1 MIYFNKDLIK
11 SVLEL
16 AKDAHDCADVLKD
29 LARINDAIASI
40 QNFDGL
46 GQARELDKE
55 LRDKYPCID
64 VMLGIAQAMSSG
76 FSGQTQSSSYSL
88 PEISNLSQDY
98 HGIICGTA
106 VKKGIV
112 HEIKDMIERVD

>member
-11 SVLEL
+11 SVLDL
-16 AKDAHDCADVLKD
+16 AKEAHDCADVLKD
-29 LARINDAIASI
+29 LDRINDAIANI
-40 QNFDGL
+40 QNYDGL

-64 VMLGIAQAMSSG
+64 VMLGVAQTMSSG
-76 FSGQTQSSSYSL
+76 FSGQAQSSSYSL
-88 PEISNLSQDY
+88 PEISNLNQDY

>member
-1 MIYFNKDLIK
+1 MIYFNKDLIR
-11 SVLEL
+11 SVLDL
-16 AKDAHDCADVLKD
+16 AKEAHDCADVLKD
-29 LARINDAIASI
+29 LDRINDAIANI
-40 QNFDGL
+40 QNYDGL

-64 VMLGIAQAMSSG
+64 VMLGVAQTMSSG
-76 FSGQTQSSSYSL
+76 FSGQAQSSSYSL
-88 PEISNLSQDY
+88 PEISKLNQDY

>member
-11 SVLEL
+11 SVLDL
-16 AKDAHDCADVLKD
+16 AKEAHDCADVLKD
-29 LARINDAIASI
+29 LDRINDAIANI
-40 QNFDGL
+40 QNYDGF

-64 VMLGIAQAMSSG
+64 VMLGVAQTMSSG
-76 FSGQTQSSSYSL
+76 FSGQAQSSSYSL
-88 PEISNLSQDY
+88 LEISNLNQDY

>member
-11 SVLEL
+11 SVLDL
-16 AKDAHDCADVLKD
+16 AKEAHDCADVLKD
-29 LARINDAIASI
+29 LDRINDAIANI
-40 QNFDGL
+40 QNYDGL

-64 VMLGIAQAMSSG
+64 VMLGVAQTMSSG
-76 FSGQTQSSSYSL
+76 FSGQAQSSSYSL
-88 PEISNLSQDY
+88 LEISNLNQDY